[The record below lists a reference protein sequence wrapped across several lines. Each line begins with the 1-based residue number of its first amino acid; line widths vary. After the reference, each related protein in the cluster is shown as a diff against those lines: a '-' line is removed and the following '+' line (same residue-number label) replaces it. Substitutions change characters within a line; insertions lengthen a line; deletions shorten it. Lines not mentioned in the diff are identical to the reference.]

1 MKMSGKIG
9 FGVAGLTAMLAFAVN
24 AALPSGYTEL
34 QYIQGTGDAGAYIC
48 ADDIYI
54 NPQTDRIETT
64 FEVGSSGADGHS
76 IWCARTDWQTRAYS
90 LLWGVSYKANKLMF
104 QASYSSASGTY
115 DGRDSDPAV
124 LNTKVTVTAEGNSWN
139 VETANGISMS
149 RTWPATLD
157 TSFTKTGGPLFLF
170 AAANGATVG
179 SQFFSPHKLYSFKIY
194 TRSGDEYTLSHDLV
208 PAKRDSDG
216 SAGLFDAATETFYG
230 NNGNGAF
237 IESLPVGI
245 TTLYYCG
252 GTDDGTS
259 SSLTGTGEP
268 RGWAISPGG
277 SRACAGMQ
285 PNLVH
290 IVTNGWI
297 RLMAAESPI
306 STPSDSTIVVSNGA
320 PGIAFGSFGEAES
333 CSVAINSL
341 EVKGRGKA
349 QFNTWGGPTSGKRDG
364 DLIFGGNDWNVESG
378 STIHFRL
385 NTAYW
390 DSLACM
396 ANVRGGTGSVFSA
409 VADYYDPAT
418 YTVRPCTLRVN
429 GDMTQFK
436 GDIVVAS
443 DVRQPY
449 KARMELVNE
458 VSIPG
463 DPPKG
468 TTSYVAITNGA
479 TLIVDQDWVSPK
491 NRIWDLG
498 SGAKPTIEVAE
509 GKTVTVNGPML
520 GSSGFIKRG
529 LGTLVLAGSVSGFSG
544 DCEVFSGKVR
554 LEGGAAK
561 LARQCFRVKNRISIP
576 SDYRVLDGIRL
587 SGGGVN
593 SYVDTG
599 YTPTTGAFGFLLDY
613 CVNKEIQQGVGANSR
628 VMGSSASKVWGG
640 GIMHGIVTSDISS
653 SSGQLGFGGN
663 YNIAAASLGGLLGF
677 ARMRLSLFCGE
688 AELNR
693 GWRHSYGT
701 PSSPGY
707 CGSIYIGTLHTET
720 LAAGAPMDVYRFK
733 VFESER
739 LVHDFVPVKRTS
751 DGAVG
756 LYDTFGN
763 LGFRPAA
770 DAQYIAAGPAYSG
783 SDSEWLEVVV
793 PSGFLYILR

>member
-9 FGVAGLTAMLAFAVN
+9 FGVAGITAMLAFAVN

-34 QYIQGTGDAGAYIC
+34 QYIQGTGDARAYIC

-76 IWCARTDWQTRAYS
+76 IWCARTDWQTCSYS

-170 AAANGATVG
+170 AAANGTTVG

-252 GTDDGTS
+252 GTDDYTS

-277 SRACAGMQ
+277 SRVRAGMQ

-297 RLMAAESPI
+297 RLMGTESPI

-320 PGIAFGSFGEAES
+320 PGIAFGSWGGAES

-349 QFNTWGGPTSGKRDG
+349 QFAAWGGPTSDKRDG
-364 DLIFGGNDWNVESG
+364 DLIFGGDDWNVESG
-378 STIHFRL
+378 STIHFCL
-385 NTAYW
+385 NTACW

-409 VADYYDPAT
+409 VADYCDPAT
-418 YTVRPCTLRVN
+418 FTVRPCTLRVN

-463 DPPKG
+463 DPPRG
-468 TTSYVAITNGA
+468 TTSYVVITNGA

-491 NRIWDLG
+491 NRIWDFG

-529 LGTLVLAGSVSGFSG
+529 PGTLVLAGSVSGFSG

-561 LARQCFRVKNRISIP
+561 LAPLFRRKESISLP
-576 SDYRVLDGIRL
+576 DGYTMLENL
-587 SGGGVN
+587 SLAGGANN
-593 SYVDTG
+593 SYIDTG
-599 YTPTTGAFGFLLDY
+599 YTPQSGAFGFFFDY
-613 CVNKEIQQGVGANSR
+613 MPNVAISANTGSR
-628 VMGSSASKVWGG
+628 VMGSSLYNKGGWGG
-640 GIMHGIVTSDISS
+640 VLLSNWTASSDASGMFCFGIRDVIPTSG
-653 SSGQLGFGGN
+653 GQVGFT
-663 YNIAAASLGGLLGF
+663 
-677 ARMRLSLFCGE
+677 RMRMSLVLGR
-688 AELNR
+688 AELSR
-693 GWRHSYGT
+693 GWRRDYYMTDVDAAKFSGSVYVGNIHCSDSTT
-701 PSSPGY
+701 P
-707 CGSIYIGTLHTET
+707 
-720 LAAGAPMDVYRFK
+720 GAPMSVYRYK
-733 VFESER
+733 IFESER

-756 LYDTFGN
+756 LYDTFGG

-783 SDSEWLEVVV
+783 SDSEWLEVVI